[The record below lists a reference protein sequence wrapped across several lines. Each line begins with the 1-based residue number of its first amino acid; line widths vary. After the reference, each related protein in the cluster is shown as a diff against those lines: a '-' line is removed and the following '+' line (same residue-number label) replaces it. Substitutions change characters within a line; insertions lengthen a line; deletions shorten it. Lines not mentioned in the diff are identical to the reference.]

1 MLSGVKENA
10 KKLILS
16 ELGDGPNFDF
26 KNRLQ
31 IVSDIEMF
39 RWKEDEYI
47 WSQKRGKIVSHYSI
61 YLDEHFVSG
70 FDEDWIAERIMLDF
84 WKGLKTL
91 VSAGKVKLNK
101 YENIERQQ
109 IEEITKKEEEKEE
122 KERIDA
128 LPEANETQKL
138 AKEVVK
144 RVSKT
149 APRRNNR
156 GKRTTV

>member
-26 KNRLQ
+26 KNRLK

-91 VSAGKVKLNK
+91 VSTNKVKLNK

-149 APRRNNR
+149 APRRNSG